1 MKRYGIIVMDEK
13 TGERISGVKVEL
25 TDFGTHKDNSPIYDS
40 GVTDRFGLI
49 YLDPPKK
56 IRGK

>member
-1 MKRYGIIVMDEK
+1 MNEK

-40 GVTDRFGLI
+40 GVTDEFGLL

-56 IRGK
+56 TRGE

>member
-1 MKRYGIIVMDEK
+1 LKRYGVIVMDKK

-40 GVTDRFGLI
+40 GVTDEFGLL

-56 IRGK
+56 TRGE

>member
-1 MKRYGIIVMDEK
+1 MKRYGVIVMNEK

-40 GVTDRFGLI
+40 GVTDEVGLL

-56 IRGK
+56 TRGE